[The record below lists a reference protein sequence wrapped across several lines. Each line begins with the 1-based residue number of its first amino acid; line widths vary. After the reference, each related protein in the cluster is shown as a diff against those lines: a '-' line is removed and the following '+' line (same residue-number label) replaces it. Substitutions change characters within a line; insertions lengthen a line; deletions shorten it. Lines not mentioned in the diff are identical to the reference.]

1 MPRVHSVRTF
11 NRLPENAHSQI
22 SDGNLDGDGVVTR
35 KKGRQDKTY
44 VLEVG
49 ENGYPVLP
57 ACDAMDL
64 DTKKAVIRAFLTWH
78 YSGSMTASPL

>member
-1 MPRVHSVRTF
+1 MPRMHSVRTF
-11 NRLPENAHSQI
+11 NRLPENADSQI
-22 SDGNLDGDGVVTR
+22 SDSNLDGDGVVTW
-35 KKGRQDKTY
+35 KKGCQDKTY

-49 ENGYPVLP
+49 DDGYPMLP

-78 YSGSMTASPL
+78 YSGSMSASTS